1 MQADKPTQLKILGVE
16 DVRDTNETRFLH
28 VIRNSQPVSR
38 ADLAKTMGLR
48 AGTVSVVVNRLLRAG
63 FIYEGE
69 EAPSSGGRPATYL
82 QVNAEK
88 AYAVALDIG
97 VHQTVYV
104 VSDFNGRVL
113 SQRALT
119 TQSDAHQFLTD
130 LGRQIANHLATTYR
144 KIRVEAI
151 GVSVPG
157 LVDRVDGVLV
167 TSPNVGWENVPV
179 RSILEQEIGLPVHVE
194 NDANAAALSELWYG
208 PIEVSNAHSLLF
220 VLVVEG
226 IGTGFIFNG
235 ELHVGTRIG
244 LGGFGHLPMD
254 PQGPSCTCGNVGC
267 WEVLASDEA
276 TIRRFDQSN
285 KEPGLNVRTI
295 SDLITLAQKG
305 HADAKQELLTTASWI
320 GKGVRALA
328 QGLAPEVIIIGGQ
341 ITRAWPLVEPV
352 VQQEIKSLYLV
363 PGVSRPQVRTASV
376 EQPSLFGA
384 IPLALR
390 SVLKNQNKS
399 RLVERPERLTASS

>member
-1 MQADKPTQLKILGVE
+1 
-16 DVRDTNETRFLH
+16 
-28 VIRNSQPVSR
+28 
-38 ADLAKTMGLR
+38 
-48 AGTVSVVVNRLLRAG
+48 
-63 FIYEGE
+63 
-69 EAPSSGGRPATYL
+69 
-82 QVNAEK
+82 
-88 AYAVALDIG
+88 
-97 VHQTVYV
+97 
-104 VSDFNGRVL
+104 
-113 SQRALT
+113 
-119 TQSDAHQFLTD
+119 
-130 LGRQIANHLATTYR
+130 
-144 KIRVEAI
+144 
-151 GVSVPG
+151 
-157 LVDRVDGVLV
+157 
-167 TSPNVGWENVPV
+167 
-179 RSILEQEIGLPVHVE
+179 
-194 NDANAAALSELWYG
+194 
-208 PIEVSNAHSLLF
+208 
-220 VLVVEG
+220 
-226 IGTGFIFNG
+226 
-235 ELHVGTRIG
+235 
-244 LGGFGHLPMD
+244 
-254 PQGPSCTCGNVGC
+254 
-267 WEVLASDEA
+267 VLASDEA

-399 RLVERPERLTASS
+399 RLIGHPERLTANS

>member
-1 MQADKPTQLKILGVE
+1 MQADKPSQLKILGVE

-113 SQRALT
+113 TQRALT

-167 TSPNVGWENVPV
+167 TSPNVGWENIPV

>member
-1 MQADKPTQLKILGVE
+1 MQADKPSQLKILGVE

-119 TQSDAHQFLTD
+119 TQSDAHQFLAD

-167 TSPNVGWENVPV
+167 TSPNVGWENIPV

>member
-1 MQADKPTQLKILGVE
+1 
-16 DVRDTNETRFLH
+16 
-28 VIRNSQPVSR
+28 
-38 ADLAKTMGLR
+38 MGLR